1 MNKDQVKGA
10 IKEAAGKLQ
19 TKTGKIIGNNE
30 QQVKGISRTMEGHLQ
45 KSKGDAKEIVKDVM
59 NKSR

>member
-19 TKTGKIIGNNE
+19 AKTGKIIGNNE
-30 QQVKGISRTMEGHLQ
+30 QQVKGISRTLEGHVQ
-45 KSKGDAKEIVKDVM
+45 KTKGDAQEVVKDVM
-59 NKSR
+59 HKSR